1 MRRQEIDHIL
11 TAMLES
17 YDNVSDLNFT
27 VDKACQVESSGQ
39 LVPVSLNPP
48 ISKITLFRPK
58 SSLSTSLTE
67 TAGSPDFYCRK
78 APVTRPISSRA
89 KPDSG

>member
-17 YDNVSDLNFT
+17 HDNVSDLNFT

-48 ISKITLFRPK
+48 ISKITPFQAEVLALNLINGDRR
-58 SSLSTSLTE
+58 LTRVL
-67 TAGSPDFYCRK
+67 TVR
-78 APVTRPISSRA
+78 RLL
-89 KPDSG
+89 